1 MTNVTYTQIRLIA
14 IIGIFRFVSFLTV
27 NIRCCLSNEAFK
39 QIIRFAEQT
48 KQEPSL
54 LYFKILHIHRFC
66 FFPLVKRL
74 NPLGGALPQQEQ

>member
-1 MTNVTYTQIRLIA
+1 MTNVTDSQCRLIA
-14 IIGIFRFVSFLTV
+14 IFGFFW
-27 NIRCCLSNEAFK
+27 IREYSMFLSNEAFK

-74 NPLGGALPQQEQ
+74 NPLGGALPKQEQ